1 MLKRTDPDPQ
11 SPGGDDERPLGELVQ
26 ELVDEGK
33 AYARAELDVVKAI
46 ATAKGKA
53 LILPAILFGVAFVL
67 SLAAVTALAVG
78 VVVALARFIGPLAA
92 GLVGMILFAGLAGGC
107 AWYGYLRLRRDL

>member
-1 MLKRTDPDPQ
+1 MLKPADPGAHP
-11 SPGGDDERPLGELVQ
+11 PRGDDERPLGELVQ

-46 ATAKGKA
+46 AAAKGKA
-53 LILPAILFGVAFVL
+53 LILPSILFGVAFVL

-78 VVVALARFIGPLAA
+78 VVVALAKFIGPPAA
-92 GLVGMILFAGLAGGC
+92 GVVGMILFAGLAGGC
-107 AWYGYLRLRRDL
+107 GWYGYLRLRRDL